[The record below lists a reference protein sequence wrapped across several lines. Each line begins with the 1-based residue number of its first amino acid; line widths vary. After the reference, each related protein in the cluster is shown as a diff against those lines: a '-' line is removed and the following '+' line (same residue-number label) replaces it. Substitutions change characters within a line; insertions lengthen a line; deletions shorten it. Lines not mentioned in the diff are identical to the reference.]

1 MSGGFYSRLAWTGI
15 HKNRRLYLP
24 YFLTCAGMV
33 MM

>member
-1 MSGGFYSRLAWTGI
+1 MKASFFPALALDSMR
-15 HKNRRLYLP
+15 KNLRLYLP